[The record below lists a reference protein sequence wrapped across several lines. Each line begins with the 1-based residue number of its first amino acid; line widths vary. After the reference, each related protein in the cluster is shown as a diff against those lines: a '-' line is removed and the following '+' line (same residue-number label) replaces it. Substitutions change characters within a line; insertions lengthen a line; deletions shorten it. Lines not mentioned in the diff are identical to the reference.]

1 MGWFVGGRF
10 AVQGTRHHEIFGVSC
25 RSLPIRSLEVGIL
38 ETFGTDRPP
47 QPPPSRLS
55 SIGSPWFM
63 GGSTHLDDLTSS
75 LSMGRTSPPNVKITS
90 KNTILQSPKI
100 AGQTNH
106 PLNVD
111 HLPIRIQYFPLLEI
125 IEGYCTLSPHWK
137 KTPAET
143 AKSPLASA
151 LLQSLPSLAVGIFST
166 RIPLIDI
173 LNVSKSSRIRSP
185 RNNPEAK
192 NWRFSDHQNWIL
204 WHQQS
209 WRWANVQ
216 FFFAFRTHQR
226 WVYDMF

>member
-1 MGWFVGGRF
+1 
-10 AVQGTRHHEIFGVSC
+10 
-25 RSLPIRSLEVGIL
+25 
-38 ETFGTDRPP
+38 
-47 QPPPSRLS
+47 
-55 SIGSPWFM
+55 M

-100 AGQTNH
+100 AGQTN

-111 HLPIRIQYFPLLEI
+111 NLPIRIHYFPLLEI
-125 IEGYCTLSPHWK
+125 IEGYCTLSPHWA
-137 KTPAET
+137 PAVT

-151 LLQSLPSLAVGIFST
+151 LPQSLASLVGIFST

-192 NWRFSDHQNWIL
+192 KLRFSDPHQNWIL